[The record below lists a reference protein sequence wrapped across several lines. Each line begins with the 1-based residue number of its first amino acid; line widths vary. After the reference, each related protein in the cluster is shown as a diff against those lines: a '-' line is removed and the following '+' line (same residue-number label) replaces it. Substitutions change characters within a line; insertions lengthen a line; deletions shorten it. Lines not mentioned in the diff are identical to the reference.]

1 MKCLKTKNKIT
12 DIFSY
17 ISNVIKILIW
27 PIIFIIGQFLLV
39 VIFGIIFNANKYT
52 EIKLANQNLSKEEYA
67 VIYNDYI
74 KTVDY
79 QNELKIF
86 IDSHLISITIITFI
100 IFFIIFY
107 FIYKKNRNN
116 YYNNKITFSNIFIL
130 ILTGISLNISY
141 NLTLSSI
148 NNIYHFT
155 EVYNGIDVNIFT
167 YIICTGILGPI
178 LEELLFRGIVYNK
191 LKKFNKIMKSIILTS
206 IIFAL
211 FHQTGVQILYAF
223 CLSFILIYFYEKFKN
238 IIASI
243 IIHISS
249 NIMNF
254 FTCML
259 INKNNVILNLI
270 LVIISFTILYII
282 NTKIIK
288 KDLCAIQN

>member
-1 MKCLKTKNKIT
+1 MKYLKTKNKIT